1 MFQKGT
7 LIVNLIMKFIK
18 SNKALYKSF
27 YFNTNQRKYKL
38 EDQLHHILFIL
49 KTGISWRDMNC
60 SIKWQSLY
68 KTFSKLNK
76 LNIFKLSYIS
86 LPF

>member
-18 SNKALYKSF
+18 SNNALYKSF

-49 KTGISWRDMNC
+49 KTGISW
-60 SIKWQSLY
+60 STSLGG
-68 KTFSKLNK
+68 N
-76 LNIFKLSYIS
+76 
-86 LPF
+86 P